1 MKTISIFAAL
11 CLMFVF
17 QSCVDST
24 LDNNNPVDSNNKKQ
38 LSEFLVKCKWIDTVN
53 VTKRNEN
60 AKYQQTGYY
69 DWQQFYSDGVLI
81 RCIQYQLKMGT
92 WSLNSAG
99 TELTIQLDGKSEN
112 EIYDISYI
120 AGDPRSDDFHKL
132 RLFLKWKKS
141 STPPINSNVTY
152 RTEYKWDRSGVVRA
166 QVADSVF
173 ANSSIPSTARM
184 YVIFDVLDA
193 SKKYSYVYEIN
204 SKIKKNASPSAM
216 IMTGSEIPLEM
227 LNNLG
232 NNQYVGIGRVV
243 VCSDSITTGK
253 VPFHYVP
260 NNFIGGFT
268 DTYAIYR
275 RGYMQQYDYFLDINI
290 GFDLEM
296 HQLFYNP
303 ITGFDEI
310 KQYPEMLPD
319 AYLKIT
325 GKYDQS
331 VFRFPNVD
339 LK

>member
-99 TELTIQLDGKSEN
+99 TELTIQLDGQSEN

-120 AGDPRSDDFHKL
+120 SGDPKSDDINNKI
-132 RLFLKWKKS
+132 RVFLTWKKNS
-141 STPPINSNVTY
+141 KAPINNKITY
-152 RTEYKWDRSGVVRA
+152 RPEYSWYRSGVIRTSIDDA
-166 QVADSVF
+166 MF
-173 ANSSIPSTARM
+173 TKLPITSSCRM
-184 YVIFDVLDA
+184 YVIFDIQETTN
-193 SKKYSYVYEIN
+193 KYSYVYEISSSIKQN
-204 SKIKKNASPSAM
+204 SSPNAM
-216 IMTGSEIPLEM
+216 IITDHEIPLVM

-232 NNQYVGIGRVV
+232 NNEYVGIGRVILT
-243 VCSDSITTGK
+243 SDPIQTGR
-253 VPFHYVP
+253 VEYHYVP
-260 NNFIGGFT
+260 DNYLGGL
-268 DTYAIYR
+268 DEYVALYR
-275 RGYMQQYDYFLDINI
+275 RSYMKQYDYFLDINI
-290 GFDLEM
+290 GFDLEL
-296 HQLFYNP
+296 HKLINNP
-303 ITGFDEI
+303 LTGYDEI
-310 KQYPEMLPD
+310 EQNPTYGDPLMNIPGSRPLE
-319 AYLKIT
+319 
-325 GKYDQS
+325 
-331 VFRFPNVD
+331 FRFPNIN